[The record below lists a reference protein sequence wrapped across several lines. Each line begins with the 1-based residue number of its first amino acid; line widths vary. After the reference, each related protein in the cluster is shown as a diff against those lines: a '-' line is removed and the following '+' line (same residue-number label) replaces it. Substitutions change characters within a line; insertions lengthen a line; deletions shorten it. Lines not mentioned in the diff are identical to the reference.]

1 MKKNKIYL
9 LTSILL
15 LGFIVFFSSCKE
27 DTYTFEDSSSKGEP
41 YDPSVPVK
49 IASFLPDSGRI
60 AEKIVIKGS
69 NFGNNVDEVKV
80 LFNDGFLDKEA
91 SVVSVNGDY
100 IYCLAPRLSTGN
112 IDLKVVVG
120 NSEAVMAP
128 KKFHYTAS
136 ATVSWVAGAGKRDGV
151 GSKYQDGTL
160 DESHFWQIMG
170 IVALGDDQI
179 MTFGN
184 YEANAS
190 KVRFISVNDNRVIT
204 LQEGVYMAKP
214 AINEDKTVV
223 YATTLNP
230 THSVYEYRKDNG
242 WMPYRIGE
250 IPARGSGND
259 RIQSLVMMD
268 KEHDPAQEW
277 LYFPHKSGYLG
288 RYNINTQVTEDLGEN
303 LFPAHDF
310 VGYMVYDKFKDC
322 FYMSHWGNYSIYK
335 FYKTGET
342 WSDGVASEI
351 YAGSPSQSAVVDGN
365 LLDARF
371 KEPRGMCI
379 DDDGSL
385 YIVDSGGSH
394 VIRKISAADGFVS
407 TVAGT
412 VGVSEPATNGDP
424 AQAILFH
431 PRDITYDGDGNFFI
445 GEWWEAT
452 IRRYSV
458 Q

>member
-9 LTSILL
+9 LVSVLL
-15 LGFIVFFSSCKE
+15 LGLVVFVNSCKE
-27 DTYTFEDSSSKGEP
+27 DTYTFEDPATKGEA
-41 YDPSVPVK
+41 YNPSIPIKVNE
-49 IASFLPDSGRI
+49 FLPDSGRI
-60 AEKIVIKGS
+60 AEKIVIMGS
-69 NFGNNVDEVKV
+69 NFGNKKDEIKV
-80 LFNDGFLDKEA
+80 FFNDGFSDREA
-91 SVVSVNGDY
+91 AVVSVNGNS
-100 IYCLAPRLSTGN
+100 IYCLAPRLTTGYAEV
-112 IDLKVVVG
+112 KVSVKE
-120 NSEAVMAP
+120 SEPAVAP
-128 KKFHYTAS
+128 KTFHYTAS
-136 ATVSWVAGAGKRDGV
+136 ANVSWVAGAGKRDGV
-151 GSKYQDGTL
+151 GSKYKDGTL

-184 YEANAS
+184 HEGNAN

-204 LQEGVYMAKP
+204 LQDGVYMGKP

-223 YATTLNP
+223 YATSLNP

-250 IPARGSGND
+250 IPEMGSGWD
-259 RIQSLVMMD
+259 HIQSLVMMD

-277 LYFPHKSGYLG
+277 LYFVHKSGYFG
-288 RYNINTQVTEDLGEN
+288 RFNVNTQKIEDLGED
-303 LFPAHDF
+303 LFPARDY

-322 FYMSHWGNYSIYK
+322 FYLSHHANYCIYK
-335 FYKTGET
+335 ISRTGAT
-342 WSDGVASEI
+342 WLDGVESEI
-351 YAGSPSQSAVVDGN
+351 YAGSPSQSAVIDGN
-365 LLDARF
+365 IIDARF
-371 KEPRGMCI
+371 KDPRGMCL

-385 YIVDSGGSH
+385 FICDLSDAH
-394 VIRKISAADGFVS
+394 VIRKISALDGYVS

-412 VGVSEPATNGDP
+412 VGVPEPATNGDP
-424 AQAILFH
+424 AEAILFF

-445 GEWWEAT
+445 AEWWEAT